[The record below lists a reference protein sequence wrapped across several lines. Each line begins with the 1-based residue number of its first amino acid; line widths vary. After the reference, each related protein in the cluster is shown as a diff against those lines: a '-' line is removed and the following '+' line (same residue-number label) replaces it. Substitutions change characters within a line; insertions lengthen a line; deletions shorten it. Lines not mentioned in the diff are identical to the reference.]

1 MLQGWKTTH
10 ALSTHIASRTQ
21 CVAHLVTG
29 CLISW
34 FHLELFIVAHIARAI
49 VVNQD
54 ADATV
59 VAPLTL
65 IFFSLG
71 LDEILKV
78 SIAHAFFA
86 VLLDPLGQLV
96 SVTIHG
102 LVRGSENFRETLSKE
117 SFVSREQD
125 GWITSVSI

>member
-1 MLQGWKTTH
+1 VTRRLV
-10 ALSTHIASRTQ
+10 SR
-21 CVAHLVTG
+21 
-29 CLISW
+29 

-65 IFFSLG
+65 IFFSLR

-78 SIAHAFFA
+78 SIGHAFLS
-86 VLLDPLGQLV
+86 VLFDPLGQLV
-96 SVTIHG
+96 SVS
-102 LVRGSENFRETLSKE
+102 LFVWFRESAARWLINSAE
-117 SFVSREQD
+117 LP
-125 GWITSVSI
+125 W

>member
-1 MLQGWKTTH
+1 MTRRLV
-10 ALSTHIASRTQ
+10 SR
-21 CVAHLVTG
+21 
-29 CLISW
+29 

-65 IFFSLG
+65 IFFSLR

-78 SIAHAFFA
+78 SIGHAFLS
-86 VLLDPLGQLV
+86 VLFDPLGQLV
-96 SVTIHG
+96 SVTTHE
-102 LVRGSENFRETLSKE
+102 LVKGSENFRETLSKE
-117 SFVSREQD
+117 SFAARTTRLLDYKRFNLS
-125 GWITSVSI
+125 